1 MTVTGARLVVFTD
14 LDGTLLRHEDY
25 AWAAARPALDALAL
39 RGVPLVLTSSKTRAE
54 IEAWRARLDLH
65 DPFIVENGAALF
77 VPDGPLAARFDRMPP
92 APTRAD
98 GLLRVEFAVRYDA
111 LRRAL
116 PQLARRLGVAL
127 RGFGDM
133 SRAEVERLTGLSGP
147 DLARALA
154 REYDEPFLPDRDLS
168 PGEWNRLG
176 EEAER
181 LGLRTTRGGRFHHLH
196 GESSKGRAARHLIA
210 AMEEGGGEVVSLGV
224 GDGPNDAPLLL
235 AVREAAIV
243 ARPDGAH
250 DPHLSAAVPAARRTR
265 GIGPVGFDEAVRAFL
280 EAHPA

>member
-1 MTVTGARLVVFTD
+1 MGGTRLVVFTD

-54 IEAWRARLDLH
+54 VESWRVRLDNH

-77 VPDGPLAARFDRMPP
+77 VPEGPLAERFERVPP

-98 GLLRVEFAVRYDA
+98 GFLRVEFGARYDA

-116 PQLARRLGVAL
+116 PQLAERLGVPL

-133 SRAEVERLTGLSGP
+133 GRAEVERLTGLHGP
-147 DLARALA
+147 DLARSLA
-154 REYDEPFLPDRDLS
+154 REYDEPFLPARELTAA
-168 PGEWNRLG
+168 EWNRLAR
-176 EEAER
+176 EAEA
-181 LGLRTTRGGRFHHLH
+181 LGFRTTRGGRYHHLH
-196 GESSKGRAARHLIA
+196 GESSKGRAARHLMA
-210 AMEEGGGEVVSLGV
+210 ALEGDGGTVVSLGV

-235 AVREAAIV
+235 ATTEAAIV
-243 ARPDGAH
+243 AKPDGTH
-250 DPHLSAAVPAARRTR
+250 DAALASAVPTARKT
-265 GIGPVGFDEAVRAFL
+265 GGAGPIGFTEAVLAFL
-280 EAHPA
+280 EAHAG